1 MVQKANAYLELTKLL
16 LEKSES

>member
-1 MVQKANAYLELTKLL
+1 MVQKANAYLELTKLV